1 MYCISCMLCHL
12 SFILYNVL
20 QILHPASW
28 TIDPLQYIMELIF
41 CILNIETFSPI
52 LCILLCIRYAISL
65 YIFNLHP
72 AFYIFYPLFWVF
84 YSISYILYPISY
96 FFSWILY
103 LYISFSQKF
112 YHNFCIPYID
122 FHIIYIFLVSYVL
135 PPISCILY
143 LLNFFIYQI

>member
-1 MYCISCMLCHL
+1 MYCISCMLYHL

-28 TIDPLQYIMELIF
+28 TIDPLWYIMELIF
-41 CILNIETFSPI
+41 CILNTETFSPI
-52 LCILLCIRYAISL
+52 LCILLCTWYAISL

-96 FFSWILY
+96 FFINLAPPTSI
-103 LYISFSQKF
+103 FSKF
-112 YHNFCIPYID
+112 KNFSNYRFLTIFALNIHLIP
-122 FHIIYIFLVSYVL
+122 IFLTSSVL
-135 PPISCILY
+135 EMHQNCI
-143 LLNFFIYQI
+143 